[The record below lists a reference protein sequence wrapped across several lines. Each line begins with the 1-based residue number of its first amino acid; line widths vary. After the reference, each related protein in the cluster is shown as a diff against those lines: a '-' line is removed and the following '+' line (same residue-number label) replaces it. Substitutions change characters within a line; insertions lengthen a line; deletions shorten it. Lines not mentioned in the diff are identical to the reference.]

1 MPSTGERVDE
11 LAPFDPFELQD
22 TVTGDIRDPYPML
35 AELRAR
41 SPVHRGQI
49 PFPGVHA
56 NPIAS
61 LGHPQPVS
69 VLGHDEV
76 VRVLRD
82 NETFSSAIYESI
94 MGEVMGRTLLQ
105 MDEPLHRVHRM
116 LVSPA
121 FRSRILERWE
131 TELVRSVVDD
141 LIDRVAGR
149 GRADLVRALTFNF
162 PVQVIAR
169 ILGLPR
175 AEYPRFQR
183 WTVELIS
190 VVANWDRGT
199 AASRNL
205 RAYLLDFVEQRR
217 AAPGDDLISDL
228 VVAEID
234 GKRLDDEDILAFLR
248 LLLPAGVE
256 TTYRATGNLL
266 FGLLSAPDQLE
277 AVIAERSLHAQ
288 AFEEALRW
296 EPPVT
301 VIMRRALADTEIGGE
316 EIAAGTDVGLFLGAA
331 NRDDRRY
338 ADPDRFDIFR
348 DPRQHVSFGFGV
360 HMCLGMHLARME
372 SRVAVD
378 AVLDR
383 LGDLR
388 LAPADGEDPHIHG
401 FALRSP
407 TSLPVTFRSA

>member
-1 MPSTGERVDE
+1 MARTGERVDE
-11 LAPFDPFELQD
+11 LAGFDPFELQD

-35 AELRAR
+35 AELRAKN
-41 SPVHRGQI
+41 PVHRGQI

-56 NPIAS
+56 NPIAPV
-61 LGHPQPVS
+61 GRPEPVS

-82 NETFSSAIYESI
+82 NETFSSTVYESI

-131 TELVRSVVDD
+131 AELVRSVVDD
-141 LIDRVAGR
+141 LLDRIAGR

-175 AEYPRFQR
+175 EEYPRFQR

-190 VVANWDRGT
+190 VAANWERGT
-199 AASRNL
+199 AASQNL
-205 RAYLLDFVEQRR
+205 RAYLLDFVDQRR
-217 AAPGDDLISDL
+217 REPGDDLISDL

-266 FGLLSAPDQLE
+266 FGLLSAPVQLE
-277 AVIAERSLHAQ
+277 ALLAERSLYAQ

-301 VIMRRALADTEIGGE
+301 IIMRRALADTEIGGE

-338 ADPDRFDIFR
+338 AEPDRFDIFR
-348 DPRQHVSFGFGV
+348 DPKQHVSFGFGV

-372 SRVAVD
+372 SRVAVN

-383 LGDLR
+383 LGDVR

-407 TSLPVTFRSA
+407 TSLPVTFRAA